1 MKTTRQQ
8 RIEEARKQA
17 DRIYT
22 FEEWKKAFPKM
33 NEANIRLVEMQIFY
47 NQFYGYIRTE
57 SNEKIFISNS

>member
-1 MKTTRQQ
+1 MKTRLE

-22 FEEWKKAFPKM
+22 YSEWEKEFPLM
-33 NEANIRLVEMQIFY
+33 NDAVKRMVQSQIFY

-57 SNEKIFISNS
+57 SNEKIFVTK